1 MALVDAQVPVAAKAK
16 APDAAVRA
24 ACARMEHRAG
34 WRWHAMFWPCAVL
47 AAWGLFGSAWRL
59 ASEGVGLLGVTN
71 EVPWGWDIVQF
82 VFWIGIGHAG
92 TLISSVLLLTHQGWR
107 TSIAR
112 MAELMT
118 LCAVA
123 CAAFFPTV
131 HVGRVWMSWLVSPI
145 PVASGVWPD
154 MGSALFWDV
163 LAVGAY
169 FLLSALYWWIGMI
182 PDCAAMRD
190 GCRPPKLRRFY
201 AWAACGWRGTKEQ
214 WVAYRHASLSLAL
227 TLAPLVV
234 TVHSVVSFDFATTVK
249 PGWHETMFPP
259 FFVAGAILSGM
270 AMVQLVSSGSRNGSV
285 RRAQP
290 ILARYVLGFSWLML
304 FFYGLE
310 IVSAFVDGG
319 APHELMEARL
329 FGPRAWWFWAMLA
342 GNVLAPQLY
351 WIKRWRSRRAVIVCV
366 SLAVLAGMWWERAVI
381 VVGSSLHSMM
391 PGRENA
397 YAPTSVDVAML
408 LGSAGLFAALFLL
421 GLRRMPPEVEHP
433 RSMLVK
439 RPRVSVPAW
448 WTLAGFAGGVAL
460 AVLWAWGT
468 QEAPT
473 SAVVQGHAPGAR
485 WFAFVPAL
493 FVAGLLGSGLASA
506 IGFFLSSRLPRWYD
520 PAEEGDLGT

>member
-1 MALVDAQVPVAAKAK
+1 MPPEKHATAFEPPEGD
-16 APDAAVRA
+16 AVRV
-24 ACARMEHRAG
+24 ACARVEDGAG
-34 WRWHAMFWPCAVL
+34 WRWHAVFWGAAAL

-59 ASEGVGLLGVTN
+59 ATEGVGLLGVTN

-131 HVGRVWMSWLVSPI
+131 HVGRIWMSWLISPV

-163 LAVGAY
+163 LAVGTY
-169 FLLSALYWWIGMI
+169 FALSAAYWFIGMI

-190 GCRPPKLRRFY
+190 GCRSLKIRRFY
-201 AWAACGWRGTKEQ
+201 AWAACGWRGAKEQ
-214 WVAYRHASLSLAL
+214 WSAYRRASLSLAL

-234 TVHSVVSFDFATTVK
+234 TVHSVVSLDFATTVK

-270 AMVQLVSSGSRNGSV
+270 AMVQLVAVGSRNESV
-285 RRAQP
+285 RRALP
-290 ILARYVLGFSWLML
+290 MLARYVLGFSWLML

-310 IVSAFVDGG
+310 IASAFLEGG
-319 APHELMEARL
+319 ASRAAMEARL
-329 FGPRAWWFWAMLA
+329 AGPRAWWFWAMLA

-351 WIKRWRSRRAVIVCV
+351 WLKRARGNRVVVILV
-366 SLAVLAGMWWERAVI
+366 SLAVLAGMWWERVVI
-381 VVGSSLHSMM
+381 VVGSSLSSMI

-397 YAPTSVDVAML
+397 YSPTSVDAAMMA
-408 LGSAGLFAALFLL
+408 GSFGLFVALFLL
-421 GLRRMPPEVEHP
+421 GARRMPPEVERP
-433 RSMLVK
+433 RRMLVK
-439 RPRVSVPAW
+439 RPRASSPAW
-448 WTLAGFAGGVAL
+448 QALAGFAAGVAL
-460 AVLWAWGT
+460 ASLWAWIT
-468 QEAPT
+468 QDAPT
-473 SAVVQGHAPGAR
+473 SAVVQGRPVGWER
-485 WFAFVPAL
+485 WVTFVPAF
-493 FVAGLLGSGLASA
+493 FVAGLLGSGLFSA
-506 IGFFLSSRLPRWYD
+506 VGFFLSSRLPRWYD
-520 PAEEGDLGT
+520 PREKGEPGT